1 MNLTYYKCRYESGG
15 KEEEAMKSM
24 KKVKLYFKKLVYSEL
39 IGMIMEN
46 IGKDNWNNNVARKR
60 YGVAFDY
67 DNDELVDIDV
77 VTAMIVIEASR
88 HGHFDEFDYE
98 TKTEI
103 VEYIVN
109 EFKELTYKTLH
120 EICVNYRDI
129 DVKCD
134 IHEFMKLREVA
145 IKRDYSKS
153 FSIDD
158 MRWKIISDTEL
169 RFRSDLLMDCQRNE
183 TLQEYIEDVAFLI
196 FPTKRE
202 AA

>member
-1 MNLTYYKCRYESGG
+1 ME
-15 KEEEAMKSM
+15 SM
-24 KKVKLYFKKLVYSEL
+24 KKVKMYFKKLIYSEL
-39 IGMIMEN
+39 IGMIRGN
-46 IGKDNWNNNVARKR
+46 IGKDNWNNNVAKR
-60 YGVAFDY
+60 CNGMAAD
-67 DNDELVDIDV
+67 DDIDIDV
-77 VTAMIVIEASR
+77 VTAMIIIEASKQ
-88 HGHFDEFDYE
+88 GMFDEFDYE

-103 VEYIVN
+103 IEYIVN
-109 EFKELTYKTLH
+109 EFKESTYKTLH

-134 IHEFMKLREVA
+134 IYEFMKLREVA

-169 RFRSDLLMDCQRNE
+169 RFRSDLLMDCQRTE
-183 TLQEYIEDVAFLI
+183 TLQEYIEDVAFSI
-196 FPTKRE
+196 FPTRME

>member
-1 MNLTYYKCRYESGG
+1 
-15 KEEEAMKSM
+15 MKNM
-24 KKVKLYFKKLVYSEL
+24 KKVKMYFKKLVYSEL
-39 IGMIMEN
+39 IGMIREHV
-46 IGKDNWNNNVARKR
+46 GKDVWNNNVYTRCC
-60 YGVAFDY
+60 GVAAD
-67 DNDELVDIDV
+67 DDIDIDV
-77 VTAMIVIEASR
+77 VTAMIIIKASKQ
-88 HGHFDEFDYE
+88 GMFDEFDYE
-98 TKTEI
+98 MKTEI
-103 VEYIVN
+103 VDYIVN

-134 IHEFMKLREVA
+134 IYEFMKLREVA

-169 RFRSDLLMDCQRNE
+169 RFRSDLLMDCQRTE
-183 TLQEYIEDVAFLI
+183 TLQEYIEDVAFSI
-196 FPTKRE
+196 FPTRME

>member
-1 MNLTYYKCRYESGG
+1 
-15 KEEEAMKSM
+15 M
-24 KKVKLYFKKLVYSEL
+24 KKVKLCFKKMIYSEL
-39 IGMIMEN
+39 IGMIREN
-46 IGKDNWNNNVARKR
+46 IGKDNWNNNVHKR
-60 YGVAFDY
+60 CCGMAAD
-67 DNDELVDIDV
+67 DDIDIDV
-77 VTAMIVIEASR
+77 VTAMIIIEASKQ
-88 HGHFDEFDYE
+88 GMFDEFDYE

-103 VEYIVN
+103 VEYIVS

-134 IHEFMKLREVA
+134 IYEFMKLREVA

-169 RFRSDLLMDCQRNE
+169 RFRSDLLMDCQRTE
-183 TLQEYIEDVAFLI
+183 TLQEYIEDVAFSI
-196 FPTKRE
+196 FSTRME